1 MDKASDDFKVAA
13 SASVPGQRGFDY
25 LVVGAGFAGSV
36 LAERLASQLDQ
47 RVLVVDKR
55 PHIGGNAHDRHDDA
69 GLLVHPYGPHIF
81 HTNSAEIFDYLS
93 RFTQWRA
100 YQHRVL
106 ASVDGQLLPIPIN
119 LDTVNRLYGMQLT
132 TFELRQFLASVAE
145 PREPVRTAEDAVIR
159 QVGRDLGEIMTS
171 ALTEVEKAKSIT
183 ANLTSM
189 EADVADV
196 ADDLAG
202 DLAPTL
208 SAEQQQVIED
218 MLEAAV
224 QTPEPTPEACQRYYD
239 AHKPRFTH
247 GQQAQ
252 LRHIL
257 FAVTPGVPVQKL
269 AERAEAALLELTHKD
284 APADRFAQLA
294 AELSNCPSGAQGGDL
309 GWVGP
314 QDCAPELA
322 QFLFM
327 QEGGIA
333 KGLQPRL
340 VHSRFG
346 LHIVDVLDQRPG
358 ELAAF
363 DQVQGRIAGE
373 LTLQSR
379 ATALRQYMLLLV
391 GQARVE
397 GIDLEGA
404 DTPLVQ

>member
-1 MDKASDDFKVAA
+1 MNSPVLEKPEATGGCGSGSCGCSSAA
-13 SASVPGQRGFDY
+13 IDMTPAATTVPEVRINGR
-25 LVVGAGFAGSV
+25 
-36 LAERLASQLDQ
+36 RL
-47 RVLVVDKR
+47 
-55 PHIGGNAHDRHDDA
+55 HIGPGEDLETVRERAWGEVLRQDA
-69 GLLVHPYGPHIF
+69 VRQGLL
-81 HTNSAEIFDYLS
+81 T
-93 RFTQWRA
+93 
-100 YQHRVL
+100 
-106 ASVDGQLLPIPIN
+106 
-119 LDTVNRLYGMQLT
+119 
-132 TFELRQFLASVAE
+132 
-145 PREPVRTAEDAVIR
+145 
-159 QVGRDLGEIMTS
+159 
-171 ALTEVEKAKSIT
+171 
-183 ANLTSM
+183 
-189 EADVADV
+189 
-196 ADDLAG
+196 DDAG

-208 SAEQQQVIED
+208 SAHQQQVIED
-218 MLEAAV
+218 MLDAAA

-284 APADRFAQLA
+284 TPAGRFAQLA

-314 QDCAPELA
+314 QDCAPELV

-327 QEGGIA
+327 QEGGVA

-340 VHSRFG
+340 VHSRYG
-346 LHIVDVLDQRPG
+346 LHIVDVQDQRPG

-363 DQVQGRIAGE
+363 NQVQSRIEGE

-391 GQARVE
+391 GQAQVQ
-397 GIDLEGA
+397 GIALEGA

>member
-1 MDKASDDFKVAA
+1 MDQVLDKPETTSGCGSGSCGCGSAA
-13 SASVPGQRGFDY
+13 IDMTPAAAALPEVRIHGR
-25 LVVGAGFAGSV
+25 
-36 LAERLASQLDQ
+36 RL
-47 RVLVVDKR
+47 
-55 PHIGGNAHDRHDDA
+55 HIGPGEDLDA
-69 GLLVHPYGPHIF
+69 VRERAWGEVLRQEAVRQGLL
-81 HTNSAEIFDYLS
+81 A
-93 RFTQWRA
+93 
-100 YQHRVL
+100 
-106 ASVDGQLLPIPIN
+106 
-119 LDTVNRLYGMQLT
+119 DT
-132 TFELRQFLASVAE
+132 E
-145 PREPVRTAEDAVIR
+145 
-159 QVGRDLGEIMTS
+159 
-171 ALTEVEKAKSIT
+171 
-183 ANLTSM
+183 
-189 EADVADV
+189 
-196 ADDLAG
+196 G

-208 SAEQQQVIED
+208 SAEQQQAIED
-218 MLEAAV
+218 MLDTAV

-269 AERAEAALLELTHKD
+269 AERAEAALLELTHMD
-284 APADRFAQLA
+284 VPVERFAQLA
-294 AELSNCPSGAQGGDL
+294 SELSNCPSGAQGGDL

-322 QFLFM
+322 QFLFL

-333 KGLQPRL
+333 NGLQPRL

-346 LHIVDVLDQRPG
+346 LHIVDVQDQRPG
-358 ELAAF
+358 ELAPF
-363 DQVQGRIAGE
+363 EQVQGRIAGE

-391 GQARVE
+391 GQARIE

>member
-1 MDKASDDFKVAA
+1 MEHMLDTADTTGACGSGSCGCGSAA
-13 SASVPGQRGFDY
+13 IDMKPAPAQPEVRINGR
-25 LVVGAGFAGSV
+25 
-36 LAERLASQLDQ
+36 RL
-47 RVLVVDKR
+47 
-55 PHIGGNAHDRHDDA
+55 HIGPGEDLETVRERAWGEVLRQEA
-69 GLLVHPYGPHIF
+69 VRQGLLI
-81 HTNSAEIFDYLS
+81 
-93 RFTQWRA
+93 
-100 YQHRVL
+100 
-106 ASVDGQLLPIPIN
+106 
-119 LDTVNRLYGMQLT
+119 
-132 TFELRQFLASVAE
+132 
-145 PREPVRTAEDAVIR
+145 
-159 QVGRDLGEIMTS
+159 
-171 ALTEVEKAKSIT
+171 
-183 ANLTSM
+183 
-189 EADVADV
+189 DVAG
-196 ADDLAG
+196 DLAG

-224 QTPEPTPEACQRYYD
+224 QTPEPTPEACARYYE

-257 FAVTPGVPVQKL
+257 FAVTPGVPVQAL
-269 AERAEAALLELTHKD
+269 AQRAEAALLELTHKD
-284 APADRFAQLA
+284 APAGRFAQLA
-294 AELSNCPSGAQGGDL
+294 AELSNCPSGALGGDL
-309 GWVGP
+309 GWIGP

-333 KGLQPRL
+333 NGLQPRL

-346 LHIVDVLDQRPG
+346 LHIVDVLAQRPG
-358 ELAAF
+358 QLAPLA
-363 DQVQGRIAGE
+363 QVQGRIAGE

>member
-1 MDKASDDFKVAA
+1 MEHVIDKHEAAGGCGSGSCGCGSTAIDTKPAPVAQPE
-13 SASVPGQRGFDY
+13 VRINGR
-25 LVVGAGFAGSV
+25 
-36 LAERLASQLDQ
+36 RL
-47 RVLVVDKR
+47 
-55 PHIGGNAHDRHDDA
+55 HIGPGEDLETVRERAWGEVLRQEA
-69 GLLVHPYGPHIF
+69 VRQGLLI
-81 HTNSAEIFDYLS
+81 
-93 RFTQWRA
+93 
-100 YQHRVL
+100 
-106 ASVDGQLLPIPIN
+106 
-119 LDTVNRLYGMQLT
+119 
-132 TFELRQFLASVAE
+132 
-145 PREPVRTAEDAVIR
+145 
-159 QVGRDLGEIMTS
+159 
-171 ALTEVEKAKSIT
+171 
-183 ANLTSM
+183 
-189 EADVADV
+189 DVAG
-196 ADDLAG
+196 DLAG

-224 QTPEPTPEACQRYYD
+224 QTPEPTPEACARYYE

-257 FAVTPGVPVQKL
+257 FAVTPGVPVQAL
-269 AERAEAALLELTHKD
+269 AQRAEAALLELTHKD
-284 APADRFAQLA
+284 APAGRFAQLA
-294 AELSNCPSGAQGGDL
+294 AELSNCPSGALGGDL
-309 GWVGP
+309 GWIGP

-333 KGLQPRL
+333 NGLQPRL

-346 LHIVDVLDQRPG
+346 LHIVDVLAQRPG
-358 ELAAF
+358 QLAPLA
-363 DQVQGRIAGE
+363 QVQGRIAGE

>member
-1 MDKASDDFKVAA
+1 MNVPVVETSQATGGCGSGTCGCGSAAINMTPAVAQLA
-13 SASVPGQRGFDY
+13 AQTSAPEVRINGR
-25 LVVGAGFAGSV
+25 
-36 LAERLASQLDQ
+36 QL
-47 RVLVVDKR
+47 
-55 PHIGGNAHDRHDDA
+55 HIGPAEHLDTVRERAWGEVLRQEAVRQGLLADDA
-69 GLLVHPYGPHIF
+69 GEF
-81 HTNSAEIFDYLS
+81 
-93 RFTQWRA
+93 
-100 YQHRVL
+100 
-106 ASVDGQLLPIPIN
+106 
-119 LDTVNRLYGMQLT
+119 
-132 TFELRQFLASVAE
+132 
-145 PREPVRTAEDAVIR
+145 
-159 QVGRDLGEIMTS
+159 
-171 ALTEVEKAKSIT
+171 
-183 ANLTSM
+183 
-189 EADVADV
+189 
-196 ADDLAG
+196 
-202 DLAPTL
+202 APTL
-208 SAEQQQVIED
+208 SADQQQVIED
-218 MLEAAV
+218 MLDVAV

-269 AERAEAALLELTHKD
+269 AERAESALLELTHKD
-284 APADRFAQLA
+284 APAARFAQLA

-327 QEGGIA
+327 QDGGVA

-340 VHSRFG
+340 VHSRYG
-346 LHIVDVLDQRPG
+346 LHIVDVLDQKPG

-363 DQVQGRIAGE
+363 NQVQSRIAGE

-391 GQARVE
+391 GQAQVQ
-397 GIDLEGA
+397 GIALEEA

>member
-1 MDKASDDFKVAA
+1 MDQVLDKPETTSGCGSGSCGCGSAA
-13 SASVPGQRGFDY
+13 IDMTPAAAALPEVRIHGR
-25 LVVGAGFAGSV
+25 
-36 LAERLASQLDQ
+36 RL
-47 RVLVVDKR
+47 
-55 PHIGGNAHDRHDDA
+55 HIGPGEDLDA
-69 GLLVHPYGPHIF
+69 VRERAWGEVLRQEAVRQGLL
-81 HTNSAEIFDYLS
+81 A
-93 RFTQWRA
+93 
-100 YQHRVL
+100 
-106 ASVDGQLLPIPIN
+106 
-119 LDTVNRLYGMQLT
+119 DT
-132 TFELRQFLASVAE
+132 E
-145 PREPVRTAEDAVIR
+145 
-159 QVGRDLGEIMTS
+159 
-171 ALTEVEKAKSIT
+171 
-183 ANLTSM
+183 
-189 EADVADV
+189 
-196 ADDLAG
+196 G

-208 SAEQQQVIED
+208 SAEQQQAIED
-218 MLEAAV
+218 MLDAAV

-284 APADRFAQLA
+284 APVERFVQLA
-294 AELSNCPSGAQGGDL
+294 SELSNCPSGAQGGDL

-322 QFLFM
+322 QFLFL

-333 KGLQPRL
+333 NGLQPRL

-346 LHIVDVLDQRPG
+346 LHIVDVQDQRPG
-358 ELAAF
+358 ELAPF
-363 DQVQGRIAGE
+363 EQVQGRIAGE

-391 GQARVE
+391 GQARIE